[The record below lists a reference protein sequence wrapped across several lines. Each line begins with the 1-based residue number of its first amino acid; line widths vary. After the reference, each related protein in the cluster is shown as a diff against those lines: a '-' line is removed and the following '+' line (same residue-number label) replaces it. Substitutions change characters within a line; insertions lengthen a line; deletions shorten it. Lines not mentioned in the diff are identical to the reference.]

1 MSFSSPFYSTVSFSG
16 WSWVLDNQRLAQLQL
31 QPDLQWRGDPGCGE
45 CSKWGLALICHPSVF
60 VLCLAG
66 TMWTDD
72 LKERECAA
80 VFRGSHL
87 GTIAFA
93 YAHCSCGIVLA
104 NLTYT
109 FFLSKYT
116 HDFIISSRW
125 HSVLYV
131 MLDWT
136 DASYWLF
143 GWSDETWWCSL
154 FL

>member
-1 MSFSSPFYSTVSFSG
+1 MHLYKSPWCMSKVPWYFHLILLLFHSSFCKVFLAVSFSSPFYGTVSFSG

-31 QPDLQWRGDPGCGE
+31 QSDLQWRGDPGCGE
-45 CSKWGLALICHPSVF
+45 RSKWGLALICQPSIF

-72 LKERECAA
+72 LEERECVA

-104 NLTYT
+104 NLPYT
-109 FFLSKYT
+109 FFFSKYSL
-116 HDFIISSRW
+116 IS
-125 HSVLYV
+125 
-131 MLDWT
+131 
-136 DASYWLF
+136 
-143 GWSDETWWCSL
+143 
-154 FL
+154 